1 MYNTIFITISPII
14 MRILMLNELYLLL
27 NCIRLIGINYKSMCK
42 ETSNLENE
50 WLNIKAAQEFFD

>member
-1 MYNTIFITISPII
+1 MYNTIFITIAPII

-27 NCIRLIGINYKSMCK
+27 NCIRLVDINYKSMCK

-50 WLNIKAAQEFFD
+50 WMNIKATEEFFD